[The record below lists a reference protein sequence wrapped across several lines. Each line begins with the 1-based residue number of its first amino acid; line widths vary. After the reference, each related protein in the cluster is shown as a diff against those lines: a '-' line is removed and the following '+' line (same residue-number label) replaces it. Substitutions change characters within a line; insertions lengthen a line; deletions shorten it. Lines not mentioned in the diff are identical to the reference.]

1 MGIEEI
7 CAEAVA
13 REVKTAMPEILSAIS
28 NAIREEARAHLQEKQ
43 KTDAPPE
50 VYYSTAQAAEYIHM
64 SATWLS
70 KGRMTKR
77 TEPEEGRNFIP
88 CPKHVTFS
96 SRKVRYAKSEL
107 DAWLLK
113 YKEELKPNAEGV

>member
-13 REVKTAMPEILSAIS
+13 REVKTAMPEILCAIE

-43 KTDAPPE
+43 KDDEPPE
-50 VYYSTAQAAEYIHM
+50 VYFSTVKAAEYIHM
-64 SATWLS
+64 SSAWLS

-77 TEPEEGRNFIP
+77 TEPEDGRNFIP
-88 CPKHVTFS
+88 CPKHVSFS
-96 SRKVRYAKSEL
+96 PRKVRYAKSEL

-113 YKEELKPNAEGV
+113 YKEELKSNAERV

>member
-13 REVKTAMPEILSAIS
+13 REVKSAMPEILSTIE
-28 NAIREEARAHLQEKQ
+28 NAIRAEARAHLQEKQ
-43 KTDAPPE
+43 RQDQPPE
-50 VYYSTAQAAEYIHM
+50 IYYSTAEAAAYIHM
-64 SATWLS
+64 SAAWLA

-77 TEPEEGRNFIP
+77 TESVPGRNFIP
-88 CPKHVTFS
+88 CPQHVAFTQRS
-96 SRKVRYAKSEL
+96 IKYAKSEL

-113 YKEELKPNAEGV
+113 YGRTNADAADV